1 MVRLLSSF
9 IRFHPLS
16 SSAMASS
23 TLFKFHSQT
32 FKAPNPSSNHPNSR
46 ISHLHFT
53 TSLSRHSRH
62 LNKESTTRTRFL
74 APPRCS
80 SSLPSPSSPPTSKEE
95 AILQAKT
102 CLSSCLLKPLNN
114 PKLASPKLKRLKQPR
129 FRLEIPILDDDSPS
143 SLTQLAFSIFHDIP
157 ISRRGS
163 NNVVKLLFLWPDP
176 SFIEPALKAFP
187 SDSTNNTNHIAMSPV
202 SEPLKK
208 ALKSADVAVFMSPE
222 RSQLDDVRVSTE
234 GFATK
239 PVVMINPR
247 WLFEEE
253 KSLGD
258 DFIGSFDVV
267 YAFTGL
273 EVRGILSKRKG
284 VIFKCVRDGV
294 VSGERWNVLVEE
306 EEGDGALKVVSQFK
320 ARPSMEE
327 VELVL
332 YNLMA
337 MNSPIT
343 KSAKFLKDLVSN
355 ITGKK

>member
-1 MVRLLSSF
+1 
-9 IRFHPLS
+9 
-16 SSAMASS
+16 
-23 TLFKFHSQT
+23 
-32 FKAPNPSSNHPNSR
+32 
-46 ISHLHFT
+46 
-53 TSLSRHSRH
+53 
-62 LNKESTTRTRFL
+62 
-74 APPRCS
+74 
-80 SSLPSPSSPPTSKEE
+80 
-95 AILQAKT
+95 
-102 CLSSCLLKPLNN
+102 
-114 PKLASPKLKRLKQPR
+114 
-129 FRLEIPILDDDSPS
+129 
-143 SLTQLAFSIFHDIP
+143 
-157 ISRRGS
+157 
-163 NNVVKLLFLWPDP
+163 
-176 SFIEPALKAFP
+176 
-187 SDSTNNTNHIAMSPV
+187 MSPV
-202 SEPLKK
+202 SEPLNK
-208 ALKSADVAVFMSPE
+208 ALKTADVAVFMAPE
-222 RSQLDDVRVSTE
+222 RSQLEDVRVSTE

-253 KSLGD
+253 KSFGD
-258 DFIGSFDVV
+258 DFVGSFDVV

-343 KSAKFLKDLVSN
+343 KSAKFFKDLVSN

>member
-1 MVRLLSSF
+1 
-9 IRFHPLS
+9 
-16 SSAMASS
+16 MASS
-23 TLFKFHSQT
+23 ALLKFHSQT
-32 FKAPNPSSNHPNSR
+32 FKPPNPSSNHPKSR
-46 ISHLHFT
+46 IISHLHFPNST
-53 TSLSRHSRH
+53 PRHSRRI
-62 LNKESTTRTRFL
+62 NKESATRTRFL
-74 APPRCS
+74 VPLCS

-102 CLSSCLLKPLNN
+102 CLSSCLVKPLNN

-129 FRLEIPILDDDSPS
+129 FRLEIPILDDDGSPS
-143 SLTQLAFSIFHDIP
+143 SLTQLAFSIFSDMP

-163 NNVVKLLFLWPDP
+163 DVVKLLFLWPDT
-176 SFIEPALKAFP
+176 SFIEPAVNAFR
-187 SDSTNNTNHIAMSPV
+187 SDSTTTNHVAMSPV
-202 SEPLKK
+202 SDSLNR
-208 ALKSADVAVFMSPE
+208 ALKSADVAVFMAPV
-222 RSQLDDVRVSTE
+222 RSQLEDVRVSTE
-234 GFATK
+234 GFAAK

-253 KSLGD
+253 KSFVDD
-258 DFIGSFDVV
+258 DFVGSFEVI

-306 EEGDGALKVVSQFK
+306 EEGDGALKVVSRFK

-355 ITGKK
+355 ISGKK

>member
-1 MVRLLSSF
+1 
-9 IRFHPLS
+9 
-16 SSAMASS
+16 MASS

-32 FKAPNPSSNHPNSR
+32 FKAPNPSLPSSNHPKSR
-46 ISHLHFT
+46 TSNLHFPNS
-53 TSLSRHSRH
+53 TSHHSRH

-74 APPRCS
+74 TPLC
-80 SSLPSPSSPPTSKEE
+80 SSLPPPSSPLASKEE

-102 CLSSCLLKPLNN
+102 CLSSCLVKPLNN
-114 PKLASPKLKRLKQPR
+114 PKLASPKLKKLKQPR

-143 SLTQLAFSIFHDIP
+143 SLSQLAFSIFGDMP

-163 NNVVKLLFLWPDP
+163 NAVVKLLFLWPDP
-176 SFIEPALKAFP
+176 SFVEPAVKAFR
-187 SDSTNNTNHIAMSPV
+187 SDNTNHIAMSPV
-202 SEPLKK
+202 SEPLNK
-208 ALKSADVAVFMSPE
+208 ALKSADVAVFMAPE
-222 RSQLDDVRVSTE
+222 RSQLEDVRVSTE

-247 WLFEEE
+247 WLTEEE
-253 KSLGD
+253 KSFGD
-258 DFIGSFDVV
+258 DFVGSFDVI

>member
-1 MVRLLSSF
+1 
-9 IRFHPLS
+9 
-16 SSAMASS
+16 MASS

-32 FKAPNPSSNHPNSR
+32 FKTPNPSSPSSNHPTSR
-46 ISHLHFT
+46 ISHLHFP
-53 TSLSRHSRH
+53 TSLSRHSPR

-74 APPRCS
+74 SPLC
-80 SSLPSPSSPPTSKEE
+80 SSLPSPSSPPASKEE

-114 PKLASPKLKRLKQPR
+114 PKLASPKLKKLKQPR

-143 SLTQLAFSIFHDIP
+143 SLSQLAFSIFSDMP

-163 NNVVKLLFLWPDP
+163 DAVKLLFLWPDP
-176 SFIEPALKAFP
+176 SFVEPAVKAFR
-187 SDSTNNTNHIAMSPV
+187 SDNTNHIAMSPV
-202 SEPLKK
+202 SDSLNK
-208 ALKSADVAVFMSPE
+208 ALKSADVAVFMAPE
-222 RSQLDDVRVSTE
+222 RSQLEDMRVSTE
-234 GFATK
+234 AFATK

-253 KSLGD
+253 KSFGD
-258 DFIGSFDVV
+258 DFVGSFDVV

-306 EEGDGALKVVSQFK
+306 EEGDGALRVVSQFK